1 MVNNVENTDAGIQRQ
16 LQREGE
22 NDVLDLDAKISDS
35 ENVFYEKQDNEI
47 SFKKSPKEQYNS
59 GDEVT
64 RDVTQS
70 HTRQFQKLKEL
81 LILSKKKTP
90 SHLKRPAEPTSSVSH
105 SSQKL
110 MGRESQVSSLEMRS
124 PAHKKKRLFN
134 NDEDL
139 NCGEKPASASDLGKG
154 LCKYTQYRPFSQE
167 DQAQGYKKNHAQ
179 LK

>member
-1 MVNNVENTDAGIQRQ
+1 MVNNVENADDASIQRQ

-22 NDVLDLDAKISDS
+22 NDVLDLDAKKSDS

-47 SFKKSPKEQYNS
+47 SFKKSPKEQNNS
-59 GDEVT
+59 GDEIT

-90 SHLKRPAEPTSSVSH
+90 SHLKRPAEPTSSGIH

-110 MGRESQVSSLEMRS
+110 MGRDSEVSSLEMRS

-139 NCGEKPASASDLGKG
+139 NFGEKPASASDLGKG
-154 LCKYTQYRPFSQE
+154 LCIYTQNRPFSQE
-167 DQAQGYKKNHAQ
+167 NQAPM
-179 LK
+179 L

>member
-1 MVNNVENTDAGIQRQ
+1 MVNSVEITDANIQRK
-16 LQREGE
+16 LER
-22 NDVLDLDAKISDS
+22 DANKVDS
-35 ENVFYEKQDNEI
+35 ENVFFEKQDNEI
-47 SFKKSPKEQYNS
+47 SFKKSPKEQNNS

-90 SHLKRPAEPTSSVSH
+90 SHLKRPAEPTSSVIH

-110 MGRESQVSSLEMRS
+110 MGRESQGSSLEMRS

-139 NCGEKPASASDLGKG
+139 NFGEKLASASDLGKG
-154 LCKYTQYRPFSQE
+154 IYIYSI
-167 DQAQGYKKNHAQ
+167 
-179 LK
+179 

>member
-1 MVNNVENTDAGIQRQ
+1 MVNNVENIDANIQRQ
-16 LQREGE
+16 LQRERE
-22 NDVLDLDAKISDS
+22 NDVLELEANKVDS

-47 SFKKSPKEQYNS
+47 SFKKSPKEQNNS

-64 RDVTQS
+64 RDITQA

-90 SHLKRPAEPTSSVSH
+90 SHLKRPAEPTSSVIH

-110 MGRESQVSSLEMRS
+110 MGRESQGSSLEMRS

-134 NDEDL
+134 NDEDR
-139 NCGEKPASASDLGKG
+139 NFGEKLVSASDLGKG
-154 LCKYTQYRPFSQE
+154 IYIYSI
-167 DQAQGYKKNHAQ
+167 
-179 LK
+179 